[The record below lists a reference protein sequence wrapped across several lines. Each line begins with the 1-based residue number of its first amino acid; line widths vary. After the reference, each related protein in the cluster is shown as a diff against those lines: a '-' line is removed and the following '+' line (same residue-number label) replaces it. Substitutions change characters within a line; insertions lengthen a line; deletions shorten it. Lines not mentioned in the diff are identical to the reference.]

1 MWEVFTGG
9 KTGYAQNKQKMID
22 FDDEL
27 EWDHGEGS
35 GNPLQYSC
43 LEYPMDKAAW
53 WAAVHGVAKNWT
65 WLSDQ
70 THTRRMRPRA
80 EATHWHISDIFLLV
94 SFHNVLAQQDE
105 TKFFLPSFSPSI
117 FFFLILILRLP
128 LQFQICFTCHQIA
141 CPISEAPRIFRCV
154 PQGIWEIKYAHAPGT
169 TASTGQSSLCSSH
182 LDDFLFKI
190 HLEGI
195 V

>member
-53 WAAVHGVAKNWT
+53 WAVVHGVAKSWT

-80 EATHWHISDIFLLV
+80 EAMCWHISDIFLLV

-105 TKFFLPSFSPSI
+105 TTFFLPSFSPSI
-117 FFFLILILRLP
+117 FFSLSSPSQTAPPVPDLFHMPPDCLPNKRGTQDIQVCATGHLRNKV
-128 LQFQICFTCHQIA
+128 CSCT
-141 CPISEAPRIFRCV
+141 
-154 PQGIWEIKYAHAPGT
+154 WYN
-169 TASTGQSSLCSSH
+169 SLNWSVKS
-182 LDDFLFKI
+182 LFFSPWWFPF
-190 HLEGI
+190 
-195 V
+195 